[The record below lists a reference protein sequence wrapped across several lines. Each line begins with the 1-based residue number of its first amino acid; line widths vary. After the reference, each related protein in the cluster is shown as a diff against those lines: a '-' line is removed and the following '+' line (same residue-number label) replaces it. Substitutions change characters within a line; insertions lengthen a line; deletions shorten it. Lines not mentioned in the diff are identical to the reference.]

1 MEPTSAQSPAPVA
14 PAEAVAAP
22 AAAADAAAPA
32 AAPEAP
38 PADSADAPKAEI
50 AVEHAAAQ
58 PDCLITVEDGTS
70 PVALALA
77 GLAVLGLFMKLARGK
92 KRA

>member
-14 PAEAVAAP
+14 PAEAVAA
-22 AAAADAAAPA
+22 
-32 AAPEAP
+32 

-58 PDCLITVEDGTS
+58 PDCLVTVEDGTS